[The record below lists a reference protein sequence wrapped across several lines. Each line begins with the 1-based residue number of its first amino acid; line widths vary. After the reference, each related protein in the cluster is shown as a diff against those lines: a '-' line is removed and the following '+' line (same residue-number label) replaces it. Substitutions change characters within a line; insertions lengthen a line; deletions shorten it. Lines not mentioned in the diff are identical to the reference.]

1 MQDRLS
7 AGLHRGRIKL
17 LLVVEG
23 GRQVV
28 GMSRVVEEEDP
39 GPKMMMEELL
49 RMRVAESSEASARP
63 TKYLR

>member
-39 GPKMMMEELL
+39 GPKMMMEEL